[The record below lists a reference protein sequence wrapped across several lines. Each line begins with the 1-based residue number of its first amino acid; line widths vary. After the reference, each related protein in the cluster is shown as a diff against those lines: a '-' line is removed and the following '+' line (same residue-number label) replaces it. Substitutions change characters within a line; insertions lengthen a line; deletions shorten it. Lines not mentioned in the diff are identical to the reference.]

1 MKDLP
6 QGEDQTVNN
15 ISPEKI
21 RNLFD
26 STNVS
31 KTGSSKVV
39 EGLRSWAK
47 FGADIS
53 GAAGSSILSI
63 AKTEMSKIKAKKKF
77 EHYPKEKHKK
87 GKRRNK
93 IDGNS
98 MFQYFEY
105 LITFFEY

>member
-1 MKDLP
+1 MP

-77 EHYPKEKHKK
+77 ERYPTAKNKAKA
-87 GKRRNK
+87 KRRNK
-93 IDGNS
+93 IDGK
-98 MFQYFEY
+98 YRLLYVTLE
-105 LITFFEY
+105 